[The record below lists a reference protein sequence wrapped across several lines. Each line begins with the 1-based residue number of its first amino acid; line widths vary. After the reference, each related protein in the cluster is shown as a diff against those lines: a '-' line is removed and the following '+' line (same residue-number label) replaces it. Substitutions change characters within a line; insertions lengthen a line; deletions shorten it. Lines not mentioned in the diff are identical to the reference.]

1 MSDKSSPI
9 DLNAFEKL
17 RPLNQHI
24 REVEQESS
32 TQTQRTSPVRH
43 SLHPSSSVPLS
54 SLPRFPAAMQSN
66 AHNSIP
72 SPSAQQ
78 PICPPTPSHAHNPAT
93 SSQPVVPPMH
103 SNARNPA
110 HRSTAQP
117 PVDPPMS
124 SHARGPLHSSP
135 AQQNVFAT
143 KLSHSKNPAPSSSRQ
158 QPIAASPDIPASKF
172 SETP

>member
-1 MSDKSSPI
+1 MSDKSPPI

-17 RPLNQHI
+17 RPLNQYI
-24 REVEQESS
+24 KEVEQERS

-54 SLPRFPAAMQSN
+54 SLPCFSAAMQSN
-66 AHNSIP
+66 AHNTVP
-72 SPSAQQ
+72 SPNAQQ
-78 PICPPTPSHAHNPAT
+78 PVDPPTPSHAHNPAT
-93 SSQPVVPPMH
+93 SSQPVVPPTH
-103 SNARNPA
+103 SSARNPA
-110 HRSTAQP
+110 HHSTAQP